1 MQFLRRKGYLYDS
14 CDRAKRRPDLVVER
28 GQEAARIIT
37 VASGKG
43 GVGKTHM
50 AINLAHAMVRSG
62 QRVLLIDGDLGLANV
77 NVMLGLSPDFNAGHL
92 LSDERTFEQV
102 ITPVVEGL
110 DLMPA
115 GSALAELAELD
126 MAGQVHLMEK
136 LALHQ
141 RAYDLIL
148 LDASGGIGGNVRLAV
163 SMAHEVLLVMN
174 PETTSL
180 TDAYALVKVASQ
192 CGSEVPFH
200 VVVNRVRLAEQA
212 REIFSCLDSA
222 SKTFLGVEVG
232 YAGYVYQD
240 HVVER
245 ALRAQKPFVES
256 FPDAP
261 ASRCVE
267 ALAKRLLGSVE
278 ATKKI

>member
-1 MQFLRRKGYLYDS
+1 MTLMIEPS
-14 CDRAKRRPDLVVER
+14 
-28 GQEAARIIT
+28 AAQTLWSGGANRQPRIIT
-37 VASGKG
+37 IASGKG

-50 AINLAHAMVRSG
+50 AINLAHSMAQAG

-77 NVMLGLSPDFNAGHL
+77 NVMLGLSPNYNASHL
-92 LSDERTFEQV
+92 LSDERSFEQV
-102 ITPVVEGL
+102 VTSVVDGV
-110 DLMPA
+110 DLLPA

-136 LALHQ
+136 LALYK
-141 RAYDLIL
+141 RPYDVVL
-148 LDASGGIGGNVRLAV
+148 LDASGGIGGNVRLAI

-192 CGSEVPFH
+192 CGSEAPFH

-222 SKTFLGVEVG
+222 SKTFLGVEVE

-240 HVVER
+240 RVVER
-245 ALRAQKPFVES
+245 ALRAQRPFVES
-256 FPDAP
+256 FPNAP

-267 ALAKRLLGSVE
+267 ALARRLLGDVE
-278 ATKKI
+278 MIKEI